1 MTTIRTTQPSRSD
14 AAPVEVAGPGTLL
27 EALDRQR
34 KLYITLRELSA
45 EQRSLIARNN
55 GESLLTLLG
64 RRQQVINE
72 LAQLDAVLAGFRRDW
87 PARYGGLNGA
97 DRVRV
102 DALLAEINEALTAI
116 MEMDR
121 EDAEALARQTESV
134 GKTLS
139 EAPKRRA
146 VHAAYGTSTPAE
158 SRYFDQK
165 DGEE

>member
-1 MTTIRTTQPSRSD
+1 MTTVRTTQP
-14 AAPVEVAGPGTLL
+14 APYVGPAEIAGPGALL
-27 EALDRQR
+27 EALRLQR
-34 KLYITLRELSA
+34 SLFVTLRELSA

-64 RRQQVINE
+64 RRQQVIDE

-87 PARYGGLNGA
+87 PARYGGLNAA

-116 MEMDR
+116 MDMDR
-121 EDAEALARQTESV
+121 EDAEALARQTENI
-134 GKTLS
+134 GKTLR

-146 VHAAYGTSTPAE
+146 VHAAYGAPVPAE

-165 DGEE
+165 DGDE